1 MCVLIDLWGVML
13 YLAGSLVRF
22 VFSLIGHH
30 PRSLSCSSLHRL
42 RKSPAGISWWGYPW
56 QWSPQWQ
63 SSSSSWGIAG
73 APHSGGTWAGGTWA
87 GGCTREYGAGGRA
100 PPKSAVE
107 PKQQT
112 KKIQPRIPNAL
123 ADRAKLWSDRFPH
136 GHFLAVSWPVTIKQY
151 PAREL
156 DHSWRTIE
164 DLAECYHCVA
174 HLRGMSGQRAG
185 KPRPPLLTVKGV
197 HVTECFFAVVRAS
210 RLSFK
215 GNSAVKFN
223 SETVAPISNNILR
236 VVLISY

>member
-1 MCVLIDLWGVML
+1 M
-13 YLAGSLVRF
+13 
-22 VFSLIGHH
+22 
-30 PRSLSCSSLHRL
+30 
-42 RKSPAGISWWGYPW
+42 SWWGYPW
-56 QWSPQWQ
+56 QWFGKWQ
-63 SSSSSWGIAG
+63 SSSSSWGSAG

-136 GHFLAVSWPVTIKQY
+136 GHFLAASWPVTKAQY

-164 DLAECYHCVA
+164 DLVGCYHCV
-174 HLRGMSGQRAG
+174 LKLGGRMGQRAG
-185 KPRPPLLTVKGV
+185 RPRLPHLSVKGGPCDRMFLRGGAG
-197 HVTECFFAVVRAS
+197 EQAVFQGQLCGEVQ
-210 RLSFK
+210 F
-215 GNSAVKFN
+215 
-223 SETVAPISNNILR
+223 
-236 VVLISY
+236 